1 MSLLPTLF
9 AKPYFY
15 RQRETD
21 SQQERKD
28 LMQPTDPHSLPG
40 KVQVQDFRKQKRLS
54 AAHCYAKAV
63 VGLDSCSASCQ
74 HLQVFLE
81 AGHQTFLQNDS
92 GKFCKVVQEWIEHLI
107 YLMQQDTES
116 AVKHPLF
123 RAPME
128 AAQGRADGS
137 GRWIGHQ
144 AAGAAHAHR

>member
-1 MSLLPTLF
+1 M
-9 AKPYFY
+9 
-15 RQRETD
+15 
-21 SQQERKD
+21 
-28 LMQPTDPHSLPG
+28 
-40 KVQVQDFRKQKRLS
+40 QDFRKQKRLS

-92 GKFCKVVQEWIEHLI
+92 GKFCKVVREWIEHLI
-107 YLMQQDTES
+107 SLMQQDTES

-123 RAPME
+123 RAPKE
-128 AAQGRADGS
+128 DAQGRADGS

-144 AAGAAHAHR
+144 AEGIHHQRPKLCLEAFGGTLATAIKSQKCCSSPTWTHATRNYSETPE